1 MTAKEMHEKHYT
13 NSWIMIVTIMMFFI
27 SFFAAYFV
35 SGNELSSAFVKSCF
49 VLFVANILSRILVMV
64 WNLTI
69 PKDQWMLLVHGPP
82 PIERRSVRMQ
92 KERINVNL
100 ETEIEEDEDD
110 MVMG

>member
-27 SFFAAYFV
+27 SFFASYFV

-49 VLFVANILSRILVMV
+49 VLFVANILSRILVIV

-69 PKDQWMLLVHGPP
+69 PKDQWMLIVHGPP
-82 PIERRSVRMQ
+82 AVERRSVRMQ
-92 KERINVNL
+92 KERKNINL
-100 ETEIEEDEDD
+100 EAEIEEDDE